1 MKKIIDIIN
10 KLLKEDTIEP
20 TNKVEGNFNSPVWPV
35 QKSNSQWRFTID
47 YKNINQLSPQM
58 WGNLPN
64 VEDIFLKIRNYN
76 IKFFGIIDLSDM
88 FFSIPLHVDSR
99 DVTTFTWNK
108 KQFRFKR
115 VPQGYTNS
123 PMVTGKAT

>member
-47 YKNINQLSPQM
+47 YRNINQLSPQM
-58 WGNLPN
+58 
-64 VEDIFLKIRNYN
+64 
-76 IKFFGIIDLSDM
+76 
-88 FFSIPLHVDSR
+88 
-99 DVTTFTWNK
+99 
-108 KQFRFKR
+108 
-115 VPQGYTNS
+115 
-123 PMVTGKAT
+123 